1 MPKILVVDDEEAI
14 RFYLTMLLEDRG
26 HVVRAVANADE
37 ALRALRE
44 EDYALVCLDIM
55 MPRRS
60 GIWLYTTMRREGPG
74 KDVPAIFISGFSQ
87 VNDLR
92 DERAFR
98 RTVRDESIPM
108 PECCL
113 EKPVDPGVLLQS
125 IERLTARSRTAGGR
139 DVQR

>member
-1 MPKILVVDDEEAI
+1 MSRILVVDDEEAI
-14 RFYLTMLLEDRG
+14 RFYLTLLLEDRG
-26 HVVRAVANADE
+26 YSIKAVADADE
-37 ALRALRE
+37 ALRAMDDE
-44 EDYALVCLDIM
+44 PFDLVCLDIM

-60 GIWLYTTMRREGPG
+60 GIWLYSAMRTRPSGRH
-74 KDVPAIFISGFSQ
+74 VPVVFISGFSQ

-108 PECCL
+108 PEVCL
-113 EKPVDPGVLLQS
+113 EKPVDPAKLLGA
-125 IERLTARSRTAGGR
+125 IERLTSAPQQTGGL